1 MHHQA
6 TGWQRYGARD
16 VEGRAGPGVP
26 GALENGDV
34 AVIRVPVRP
43 IHHMGRKPDP
53 YDVQTRLVR
62 VAGKRGGLHAVA
74 VRQSLPVNLGGFDAD
89 EDRIA
94 RRLGREGAHSEQAG
108 QGENAS
114 HDVHKVPGVS
124 SIPEPTITTIRG
136 EDIKMDSALA
146 WDGNWAWSLPL
157 IVVTV
162 ILHVIGLA
170 FINERLVQ
178 AKRIAAK
185 GFDSILVFALVMG
198 ITTLLVTLLHA
209 GEAAIWAAMYWIL
222 GGLPDGKSAL
232 LYSLGAM
239 TTYGHQP
246 LYLADHW
253 HLMGALEALN
263 GMILFGLTTAFLFS
277 MIREVWPAKSS
288 AAVV

>member
-1 MHHQA
+1 
-6 TGWQRYGARD
+6 
-16 VEGRAGPGVP
+16 
-26 GALENGDV
+26 
-34 AVIRVPVRP
+34 
-43 IHHMGRKPDP
+43 
-53 YDVQTRLVR
+53 
-62 VAGKRGGLHAVA
+62 
-74 VRQSLPVNLGGFDAD
+74 
-89 EDRIA
+89 
-94 RRLGREGAHSEQAG
+94 
-108 QGENAS
+108 
-114 HDVHKVPGVS
+114 
-124 SIPEPTITTIRG
+124 
-136 EDIKMDSALA
+136 MDSALA